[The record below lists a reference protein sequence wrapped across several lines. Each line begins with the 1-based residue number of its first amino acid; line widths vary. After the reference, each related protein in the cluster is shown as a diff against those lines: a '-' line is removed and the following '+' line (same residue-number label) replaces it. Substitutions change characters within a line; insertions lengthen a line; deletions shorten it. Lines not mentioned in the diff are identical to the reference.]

1 MLCALPSD
9 NPSRLPRPLLIVEDD
24 EVIEFALADMVTD
37 CGYRTVA
44 ARNGVEALEVLR
56 RERPWM
62 ILTDLVMPKMDGYA
76 LIKALRADH
85 ALASIPV
92 LVVTGSKRLDRE
104 ALSGVAVF
112 SKPIDTEAL
121 MTAIRARAPTNP

>member
-9 NPSRLPRPLLIVEDD
+9 KPSRLPRPLLIVEDD

-56 RERPWM
+56 RERPWL

-76 LIKALRADH
+76 FLNALRADP
-85 ALASIPV
+85 ALAPIPI
-92 LVVTGSKRLDRE
+92 LVVTGSTRLDRE
-104 ALSGVAVF
+104 ALAGVPVF
-112 SKPIDTEAL
+112 GKPIDTEAL
-121 MTAIRARAPTNP
+121 MAAIRARAPVTP